1 MAYKLTKGDQSNYM
15 VTISFSE
22 EDKKKER
29 GHVIEMFKN
38 YLDIPGFRK
47 GHVPTALVEQK
58 VSPAQIDAE
67 IMEHIV
73 DHAIS
78 NVLKENQEIKFIGSP
93 YGFKDE
99 KDGDTTKVTI
109 YLDVYPEVEVKDKNW
124 EKETIKEISS
134 EISEQEVEEGISR
147 LKRMYIDY
155 QDTDEITEGTI
166 SKIEIECINEAGEN
180 TRGVNVYLGKQEFEE
195 SKFWGKTFN
204 GKKKDEV
211 VEIKKSDS
219 LPEELKKKLKED
231 TVKLKATIKDI
242 KKEILPEFNDET
254 IAKYFGNECK
264 TFEELK
270 DKIKTTMSEEK
281 HTEELVKAIEEYVTK
296 LNEKFF
302 SIEIPKTLIEEE
314 FKARISSLEKK
325 LGGKEKVKE
334 YLESMKD
341 GAKNFFEDIK
351 TKATESLKKFFI
363 LMKVS
368 DLLNLGID
376 WNSNLENLIVE
387 KKLYEYFHPSK
398 ETAEKKSEKK
408 SKKSDTSEETEEKS
422 EKKTTKKTKKEDTED
437 EKKTEKKTRR
447 CAKKED

>member
-1 MAYKLTKGDQSNYM
+1 M

-47 GHVPTALVEQK
+47 GHIPTALVEQK
-58 VSPAQIDAE
+58 VSPEQIDAE
-67 IMEHIV
+67 IIEHIV
-73 DHAIS
+73 DHDIS
-78 NVLKENQEIKFIGSP
+78 KVLKENQEIKFIGSP

-99 KDGDTTKVTI
+99 KDWDITTVTL
-109 YLDVYPEVEVKDKNW
+109 YLDVYPEVEIKDKKW
-124 EKETIKEISS
+124 EKESIKEISTEVS
-134 EISEQEVEEGISR
+134 DEEVEEGVNR

-155 QDTDEITEGTI
+155 QDTDEISEGTI
-166 SKIEIECINEAGEN
+166 SKIEIESINESGES
-180 TRGVNVYLGKQEFEE
+180 TRGGNIYLGKQEFEE
-195 SKFWGKTFN
+195 SKFWEKTFK
-204 GKKKDEV
+204 GKKKDESI
-211 VEIKKSDS
+211 EIKKSDS

-231 TVKLKATIKDI
+231 TIKLKAIIKDI
-242 KKEILPEFNDET
+242 KKEILPEFDEET
-254 IAKYFGNECK
+254 IKKYFGNECK
-264 TFEELK
+264 NIEELK
-270 DKIKTTMSEEK
+270 SMIKKTMQEEK
-281 HTEELVKAIEEYVTK
+281 HTEELVKVVEDYVTK

-314 FKARISSLEKK
+314 FKARIASLEKK

-334 YLESMKD
+334 YLEGLKD
-341 GAKNFFEDIK
+341 KANNFFEDIK
-351 TKATESLKKFFI
+351 TKAAESLKKFFI

-398 ETAEKKSEKK
+398 VAEKK
-408 SKKSDTSEETEEKS
+408 SKKSEPNEKEEEKT
-422 EKKTTKKTKKEDTED
+422 EKKTTKKSKKEDEEED
-437 EKKTEKKTRR
+437 KKTEKKTKK
-447 CAKKED
+447 CSKKED